1 MRRFINYYLENWKSS
16 PRRKPLLLRGA
27 RQVGKTHAAR
37 QLGRSY
43 QGVVEVNLERNKHAS
58 MIFEPDLDPERIIRE
73 LALLTGHAI
82 IPGKTLLFL
91 DEIQAV
97 PKALTSLRYFYE
109 EMPKLHVIAA
119 GSLIDFALEQ
129 VGIPVGR
136 VTSLHVR
143 PLSFMEFLC
152 ALDKQHLAKAIMS
165 HPIEKDFAQSA
176 HTQLLDIVGHYLAIG
191 GMPEAVKCWRDAADP
206 NQCFEVHQEL
216 ITAYRQDFNKYA
228 KKTQLKY
235 LDIIFKDIPRQVG
248 CRFKYSAID
257 GDYRKR
263 ELAPCLDL
271 LCKAGVAQ
279 KVIRSAANGLPLGG
293 ESYPND
299 FKVIFLD
306 VAIGQAVLG
315 HDPRNWILDS
325 TNSFANNGGLMEA
338 YVGQELLCYSD
349 PRGLE
354 DLYYWHRSQ
363 RTSQAEVDYVC
374 AAESSVIPV
383 EVKAG
388 PGTTLRSLRQ
398 FLDGRPKSPYGVR
411 FSTQNYSVHEDVH
424 SYPLYAIAQ
433 TFLQDRE
440 AFKFLLK
447 QD

>member
-1 MRRFINYYLENWKSS
+1 MRRLINYYLEDWKSS
-16 PRRKPLLLRGA
+16 PRRKSLLLRGA

-37 QLGRSY
+37 QLGASY
-43 QGVVEVNLERNKHAS
+43 QNCVEVNLERNQRATT
-58 MIFEPDLDPERIIRE
+58 IFEPDLDPERIIRE
-73 LALLTGHAI
+73 LGLLTGQAI
-82 IPGKTLLFL
+82 IPGETLLFL

-97 PKALTSLRYFYE
+97 PKAITSLRYFYE

-129 VGIPVGR
+129 VGMPVGR
-136 VTSLHVR
+136 VTSLHVC

-152 ALDKQHLAKAIMS
+152 ALGKQHLASAIMS
-165 HPIEKDFAQSA
+165 HPIEEGFASPIHA
-176 HTQLLDIVGHYLAIG
+176 QLLDLVGNYLAIG

-216 ITAYRQDFNKYA
+216 ITTYRQDFNKYA

-235 LDIIFKDIPRQVG
+235 LDILFKDIPRQVG
-248 CRFKYSAID
+248 DRFKYSAVD

-271 LCKAGVAQ
+271 LCTAGVAH

-306 VAIGQAVLG
+306 VALGQAVLG
-315 HDPRNWILDS
+315 HDPRNWILDPA
-325 TNSFANNGGLMEA
+325 NSFANKGGLMEA
-338 YVGQELLCYSD
+338 YIGQELLCYSD
-349 PRGLE
+349 PRGLQ
-354 DLYYWHRSQ
+354 DFYYWHRAQ

-374 AAESSVIPV
+374 ASKGQVVPV

-388 PGTTLRSLRQ
+388 PGATLRSLRQ
-398 FLDGRPKSPYGVR
+398 FLDRRPQSNYGVR
-411 FSTQNYSVHEDVH
+411 FSTQNYSIHDDVH
-424 SYPLYAIAQ
+424 SYPLYAVAQ
-433 TFLQDRE
+433 TFLRDTE
-440 AFKFLLK
+440 AFKFLVK
-447 QD
+447 EG